1 MTNREFKFKVISN
14 KKFAPSSGNYEAF
27 LHVDNWDDWFK
38 FSTLYI
44 LTVFDENGVE
54 HNVGGVKIGQF
65 GLKSDKRRPE
75 IPDIFE
81 TLNENFFSLG
91 QDDSYYEALNLL
103 GDELRN
109 IILISLKDLAADL
122 NLFERAIK
130 EEVTRESILR
140 SVSPTSVR
148 GQFHRLTQGGARLT
162 SYRFSYQA
170 PKIRGSDVPPVNLDF
185 EVKIQSQPPTNIH
198 VLIGRNG
205 VGKTHLLNLMT
216 QALLADESSQ
226 NKFGTF
232 TPLSSNKETSP
243 FSISI
248 EETKET
254 LFANLVS
261 VTFSAFDPFEPL
273 PEKRDKTD
281 GIKYSYI
288 GLKRSSNTGQ
298 GVGTPKSPEMFASEF
313 LKSVRTCL
321 IGGRGARWK
330 SALKTL
336 ESDPIFEEAEV
347 ASLADDNDDIEF
359 EKHATTLFR
368 KLSSGH
374 KIVLLTI
381 TRLVETVEERS
392 LVLLD
397 EPEAHLHP
405 PLLSAFVRALSNLM
419 INRNAVALIATHSPV
434 VLQEVPKSCVWKLRR
449 TGETAIAERPEI
461 ETFGENI
468 GILTGEIFG
477 FEVTQSGFHKLIED
491 SVNREPNFDWVVD
504 SFDDQL
510 GSEALAIARGLF
522 AVKDSEKEDES

>member
-1 MTNREFKFKVISN
+1 MIDDEFKFKVISN
-14 KKFAPSSGNYEAF
+14 KKFVPSAGRYEAF

-38 FSTLYI
+38 FSTLFI

-75 IPDIFE
+75 IPDTFDE
-81 TLNENFFSLG
+81 LDENFFSLG
-91 QDDSYYEALNLL
+91 QDDSYYETLNML
-103 GDELRN
+103 GDDLRN
-109 IILISLKDLAADL
+109 HVLKKLRDLAADL
-122 NLFERAIK
+122 ELFEIAIY
-130 EEVTRESILR
+130 EEVTRESLLR
-140 SVSPTSVR
+140 NVSPTSVR
-148 GQFHRLTQGGARLT
+148 GRFHRLTQGAARLT

-170 PKIRGSDVPPVNLDF
+170 PKVRGSDVPPVNLDF
-185 EVKIQSQPPTNIH
+185 EVKVESQPPTNIH

-226 NKFGTF
+226 NKYGTF
-232 TPLSSNKETSP
+232 TPLPEKETSP
-243 FSISI
+243 FSSSL
-248 EETKET
+248 EETKES

-298 GVGTPKSPEMFASEF
+298 GIGTPKSPEMFASEF

-347 ASLADDNDDIEF
+347 ASLADDNDDSEF

-405 PLLSAFVRALSNLM
+405 PLLSAFVRALSDLM

-434 VLQEVPKSCVWKLRR
+434 VLQEVPKCCVWKLRR

-477 FEVTQSGFHKLIED
+477 FEVTQSGFHKLIDD
-491 SVNREPNFDWVVD
+491 SVNREANFELVVD
-504 SFDDQL
+504 KFNDQL

-522 AVKDSEKEDES
+522 AVKDSQKDIES